1 MVIDNVLDRYR
12 LPRTVEEDSDRS
24 SGAVVDNFHNRY
36 RQPRNVEEDSDRSR
50 GAEIIPQIRMMDYD
64 SLPLLCPLLHSLTR
78 AFETISI
85 HIIFDSI
92 GYFWKMTIAMVD
104 DHCRRPSF
112 FDFGFLNAGRP
123 LRIFLCGV
131 KSTNTNVVCYFVYAG
146 MCVPTR
152 LSPSKKLIVQRV
164 GRRPTY

>member
-1 MVIDNVLDRYR
+1 MSKRIRKWRGFIFDFLHLRRLILPPKMVIDNVLDRYR

-92 GYFWKMTIAMVD
+92 GYFGRWPSPWSTIIVD
-104 DHCRRPSF
+104 DRRFLILVFSTPAVRWESF
-112 FDFGFLNAGRP
+112 YVAL
-123 LRIFLCGV
+123 
-131 KSTNTNVVCYFVYAG
+131 K
-146 MCVPTR
+146 
-152 LSPSKKLIVQRV
+152 VQIRM
-164 GRRPTY
+164 